1 MSAICLLTGLLATGP
16 VQSEELSPPVG
27 GAVLH
32 TLENGQTVEELVRL
46 YGAERS
52 QILKVNGIK
61 QLEGLQ
67 KLWIPPSPRGWPLHQ
82 VTSGETFWRVSKMYD
97 IPVEHL
103 KQANA
108 QKDNR
113 LMPGQVLIL
122 PRASVQARA
131 TEPQFGAQPRRS
143 LASRGSRWTGA
154 TSSGWMEV
162 RLPDNTRAWA
172 RTDSLVLG
180 SWKPLAPDQLI
191 DTARRFTGIRYHW
204 GGIDPNGFDCSG
216 YVQEVFR
223 LCGYRV
229 PRLAD
234 VQHKELVKVDKESL
248 QKGDLVFFN
257 TDGSGISHVGIYVE
271 GNRFLHASSSRGVM
285 ESSLEENYYKTK
297 FVGGARLPQW
307 ADQEAKKKP
316 PSRFEDD

>member
-1 MSAICLLTGLLATGP
+1 MLTGLLAAGQ
-16 VQSEELSPPVG
+16 VRAEEISPPVG

-32 TLENGQTVEELVRL
+32 SLESGQTVEELVRL
-46 YGAERS
+46 YGSDPS
-52 QILKVNGIK
+52 QLLKVNGVK
-61 QLEGLQ
+61 RLDGLQ
-67 KLWIPPSPRGWPLHQ
+67 RVWIPPSPRGWPLHQ
-82 VTSGETFWRVSKMYD
+82 VASGETFWRVSKMYG

-108 QKDNR
+108 QTDDR
-113 LMPGQVLIL
+113 LTPGQVLIL
-122 PRASVQARA
+122 PRASVQTQR
-131 TEPQFGAQPRRS
+131 TEAQFGSQPARRS
-143 LASRGSRWTGA
+143 LSSRGSSWTG
-154 TSSGWMEV
+154 TVPQGWMEV

-180 SWKPLAPDQLI
+180 SWKPRTPDQLI
-191 DTARRFTGIRYHW
+191 DTARRFTGIPYYW

-223 LCGYRV
+223 LSGYRV

-234 VQHKELVKVDKESL
+234 VQHKEFVKVKKESL

-271 GNRFLHASSSRGVM
+271 EGRFLHASSSRGVM
-285 ESSLEENYYKTK
+285 ESSLEQNYYKTK

-307 ADQEAKKKP
+307 SDAEAKKEP
-316 PSRFEDD
+316 PSRIEDD